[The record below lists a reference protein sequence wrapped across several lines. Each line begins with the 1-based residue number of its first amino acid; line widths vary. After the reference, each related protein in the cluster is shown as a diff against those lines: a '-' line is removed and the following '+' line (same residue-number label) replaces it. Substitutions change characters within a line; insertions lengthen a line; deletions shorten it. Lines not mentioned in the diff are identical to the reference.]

1 MNRGI
6 AARVVAAS
14 LDGYRRAA
22 LGLLVAGGLLL
33 LGSGC
38 VTTSKKRPLPPAIAS
53 PRVVP
58 PSATGG
64 EPVRPVAIPQVPALP
79 TLPTPAPPAPA
90 VGVPAVVPEAGV
102 TKLTMLVES
111 EPAGATIVV
120 DGRPVGKTPLRLGVP
135 ATVLGFF
142 REYVEIRARFI
153 AENETEVSQTAT
165 EEFSPREKVPAA
177 LHFTPAGARRT
188 VRE

>member
-1 MNRGI
+1 MRDHFQEAATAPGHRDPARG
-6 AARVVAAS
+6 S
-14 LDGYRRAA
+14 TECDRRGACA
-22 LGLLVAGGLLL
+22 AGGDP
-33 LGSGC
+33 SGAGA
-38 VTTSKKRPLPPAIAS
+38 PDPAD
-53 PRVVP
+53 
-58 PSATGG
+58 TGAAG
-64 EPVRPVAIPQVPALP
+64 ARGRRSRGGA
-79 TLPTPAPPAPA
+79 
-90 VGVPAVVPEAGV
+90 GAGV

-120 DGRPVGKTPLRLGVP
+120 DGLPVGKTPLRLGVP